1 MVNLKGK
8 YAQYEPYVE
17 DIISN
22 IKDLMEEAL
31 KAKVCYSLIASTKS
45 DILKIT
51 NKFLK
56 G

>member
-31 KAKVCYSLIASTKS
+31 KAKVCYSFISNTKG
-45 DILKIT
+45 IYIKN
-51 NKFLK
+51 NK
-56 G
+56 

>member
-31 KAKVCYSLIASTKS
+31 KAKVCYSFTASTNS
-45 DILKIT
+45 VI
-51 NKFLK
+51 FL
-56 G
+56 